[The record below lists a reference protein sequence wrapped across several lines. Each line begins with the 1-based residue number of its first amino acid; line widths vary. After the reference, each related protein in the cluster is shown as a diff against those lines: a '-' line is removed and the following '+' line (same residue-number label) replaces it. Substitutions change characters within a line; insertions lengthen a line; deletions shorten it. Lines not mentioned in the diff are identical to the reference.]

1 VLGSPLVGGLR
12 GDVMGFVVGVAV
24 AAVVVWAAA
33 PWVAMARHGTVDART
48 VAGWRREYV
57 VPSPRRAPDD
67 APARERSA

>member
-1 VLGSPLVGGLR
+1 
-12 GDVMGFVVGVAV
+12 MGFVVGVAV

-57 VPSPRRAPDD
+57 VPAPRRAFVDFI
-67 APARERSA
+67 RR